1 MILELPLPLILYATL
16 TFNKGFSI
24 HNKSFHY
31 KTYHRRCTSLRSG
44 DFWNFYKG
52 ALKFQKFFRIS
63 RNKVWTN
70 GPCVNVF
77 ESLVFKW
84 VDFVF
89 FQIILVSSSAWY
101 SSWFFV
107 LVLFDP
113 DREFC
118 YGLRRSLGIS
128 SADKCAEK
136 CRSASCC
143 EAWQIRNKNECW
155 TGIPVRCLQVI
166 SVHFKMI
173 LVHSKKAIFKMTSCM
188 MQIILFLR
196 GFRSLW
202 CGFLQNQ
209 NV

>member
-1 MILELPLPLILYATL
+1 MDW
-16 TFNKGFSI
+16 
-24 HNKSFHY
+24 SF
-31 KTYHRRCTSLRSG
+31 
-44 DFWNFYKG
+44 
-52 ALKFQKFFRIS
+52 
-63 RNKVWTN
+63 
-70 GPCVNVF
+70 NVF
-77 ESLVFKW
+77 EYLVLKW

-89 FQIILVSSSAWY
+89 FQIILVPWYAWY

-173 LVHSKKAIFKMTSCM
+173 LFIQKRWYLKWLRVWCKLYCFWEDLDHYDAVFCRIKM
-188 MQIILFLR
+188 
-196 GFRSLW
+196 FRS
-202 CGFLQNQ
+202 
-209 NV
+209 

>member
-1 MILELPLPLILYATL
+1 MGILAEFLSKIDFGVKWMLWGEQKIDQKNYPKNLILPQGKNWPKWRFTPLKWPWKVL
-16 TFNKGFSI
+16 TWMYF
-24 HNKSFHY
+24 
-31 KTYHRRCTSLRSG
+31 C
-44 DFWNFYKG
+44 
-52 ALKFQKFFRIS
+52 
-63 RNKVWTN
+63 
-70 GPCVNVF
+70 
-77 ESLVFKW
+77 LVLKW

-166 SVHFKMI
+166 SVHFKMR
-173 LVHSKKAIFKMTSCM
+173 F
-188 MQIILFLR
+188 
-196 GFRSLW
+196 
-202 CGFLQNQ
+202 
-209 NV
+209 